1 MMFYGVGLSMFQTN
15 KRAVLVGGGPI
26 SHIPEFIRSL
36 PVIAVDSGLDACL
49 RYSIKPDYFLGDMD
63 SSSKRAQEYAMLNK
77 IPTKPIF
84 EQETTDFEKAL
95 THVDAS
101 GYICFGFLDG
111 RIDHTLA
118 TIHVVQKYILK
129 RPILL
134 YGSEDVILSA
144 SSDISLTLP
153 IRERLSLWP
162 LGVVRF
168 KSSTGLLY
176 PLTGIEM
183 SPGSQIGTSNL
194 TSEKIVQITVS
205 DENTGTYL
213 VIISNRYFKQL
224 LALTDGSAVP
234 K

>member
-1 MMFYGVGLSMFQTN
+1 MFQTN

-26 SHIPEFIRSL
+26 SHIPELVKGL

-49 RYSIKPDYFLGDMD
+49 LNSITPDYFLGDMD
-63 SSSKRAQEYAMLNK
+63 SASNRAQQYAASNK
-77 IPTKPIF
+77 IPTKLIL

-101 GYICFGFLDG
+101 GFVCFGFLDG
-111 RIDHTLA
+111 RLDHSLA
-118 TIHVVQKYILK
+118 TLHVIQKYIQK

-134 YGSEDVILSA
+134 YGLEDVILTA
-144 SSDISLTLP
+144 SSDMSLSLP
-153 IRERLSLWP
+153 IKERLSLWP

-176 PLTGIEM
+176 PLKGIEM
-183 SPGSQIGTSNL
+183 SAGSQIGTSNL
-194 TSEKIVQITVS
+194 TSEKTVQIKIS
-205 DENTGTYL
+205 EENDGTYL
-213 VIISNRYFKQL
+213 IILSNIYLKVLFML
-224 LALTDGSAVP
+224 SAALAVP